1 MLKKNTEVMVFIENY
16 GMPEW
21 TSVKKTLRDGMLLP
35 IVFQVHMDST
45 KIKDG
50 KKLEPQL
57 YSKVKFSK
65 IVNNL
70 LINLT

>member
-1 MLKKNTEVMVFIENY
+1 
-16 GMPEW
+16 
-21 TSVKKTLRDGMLLP
+21 
-35 IVFQVHMDST
+35 MDST